1 MIQRTLRGV
10 CRSRR
15 NTSKP
20 IPSIREFETEYK
32 ESLLDEAL
40 NKRVLYGMTL
50 KRIFVQQHVITVRT
64 AEVFEMSA
72 AGAYTYHIG
81 KKSMRFFTEYHFSL
95 DDLKPDSY
103 DYDRD

>member
-20 IPSIREFETEYK
+20 VPSIREFGGEYK
-32 ESLLDEAL
+32 ESLLDEAMDE
-40 NKRVLYGMTL
+40 RVLYGMTL
-50 KRIFVQQHVITVRT
+50 KRLYIQQHVITIRT

-72 AGAYTYHIG
+72 AGAYTYHVG

-95 DDLKPDSY
+95 DDLKPDPN